1 MPSYVITGAN
11 RGIGLAFVRQLSAK
25 SENIVI
31 ALVRNISTTDGLKSL
46 NRSNVHILQADI
58 GDLASLKRAAADTAK
73 ITGGSLDVLINNAAM
88 LPNERDALPLDGYPE
103 AEERFLAEDL
113 VALFTVNVVGV
124 VHTINSFLPLIKK
137 GSSKKVIVISSGV
150 GDLDLTLASG
160 HETSGPYSISKAAVN
175 MAVAK
180 YAAEYKSQGI
190 FFLAISPGL
199 VDTATRAP
207 TAKELED
214 MQKMVT
220 KFKKVAPNWQRPL
233 TPDESVEMM
242 LKVFDDLTLE
252 SSGAFLSHKGNKEWL

>member
-25 SENIVI
+25 PDNVVI
-31 ALVRNISTTDGLKSL
+31 ALVRNVGTVDELKSL

-58 GDLASLKRAAADTAK
+58 GDLASLQRAAAETAK

-88 LPNERDALPLDGYPE
+88 LPNERDALPLDGYPAGQE
-103 AEERFLAEDL
+103 QLLADDL

-124 VHTINSFLPLIKK
+124 AHTINTFLPLVKK
-137 GSSKKVIVISSGV
+137 GSLKKVIVISSGA

-160 HETSGPYSISKAAVN
+160 YETSGPYSISKAAVN

-180 YAAEYKSQGI
+180 YAAEYKPQGI
-190 FFLAISPGL
+190 LFLAISPGL
-199 VDTATRAP
+199 VDTATRAL

-214 MQKMVT
+214 AKKMVT
-220 KFKKVAPNWQRPL
+220 KFKKIAPNWERPL
-233 TPDESVEMM
+233 TADESVEMM
-242 LKVFDDLTLE
+242 LKVFDDLTPE
-252 SSGAFLSHKGNKEWL
+252 NSGAFLSHKGNKEWL